1 MLIFPAFASLI
12 HWGKG
17 NWKQASGEGSDLTF
31 LVSLGMKSSQRMPG
45 MKSIHPGSVP

>member
-1 MLIFPAFASLI
+1 MLNFPSFATLI

-17 NWKQASGEGSDLTF
+17 NLKWASGEGSDLTF
-31 LVSLGMKSSQRMPG
+31 PVSLGMKSSQHMLG